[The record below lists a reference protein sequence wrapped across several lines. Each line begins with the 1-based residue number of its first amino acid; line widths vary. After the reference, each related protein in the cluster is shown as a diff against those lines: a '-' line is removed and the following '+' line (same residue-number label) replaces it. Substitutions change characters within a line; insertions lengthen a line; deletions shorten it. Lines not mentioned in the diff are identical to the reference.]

1 MIDWNNDGRVDPTE
15 VVLTEIIL
23 GEQDDDPEFME
34 EEAEPAKKPKRSWF
48 DRLFGRRR
56 DT

>member
-1 MIDWNNDGRVDPTE
+1 MIDWNNDGRVDPAE

-34 EEAEPAKKPKRSWF
+34 EETETAGEPKRSWF

>member
-1 MIDWNNDGRVDPTE
+1 MIDWNNDGRIDPTE

-23 GEQDDDPEFME
+23 GEQDDGPEFME
-34 EEAEPAKKPKRSWF
+34 EERETAGEPKRSWF

-56 DT
+56 DK

>member
-15 VVLTEIIL
+15 IVLTEIIL
-23 GEQDDDPEFME
+23 GEQDDPEIME
-34 EEAEPAKKPKRSWF
+34 DKTETAREPKQSWF

-56 DT
+56 DK